1 MTGITVSH
9 HGDTLVAV
17 KQADEPDARARL
29 RQEATVLAKLDHPGV
44 VRLVGFDE
52 GPPATLRTSFVGP
65 DSWAH
70 HLPAGDACFDGLAAV
85 VATVAD
91 LHDAG
96 VAHGSLV
103 RAHVLVGAD
112 GRPILCGLGDAGPA
126 SPAGVDADRLA
137 LATLVRDI
145 DSTDP
150 LLVEAAADLENPT
163 VALRSVVR
171 RLDTRTVAPTPGPRR
186 LAVPQ
191 VSRRVLT
198 IVGAVLAVTFVGM
211 AAAAALG
218 GGTPEAATPA
228 PPTSIAP
235 TTTTQAP
242 TTTTAPTTTVDPAAP
257 IVEHAGRRYAIGA
270 PGDLVTLGDWTCDGV
285 ATPAVLRPDTGSV
298 AVFTEWPAPDA
309 QITASIVTT
318 VDGASAFVVSDEP
331 CPDLRV
337 QTAGGSRLIPIT
349 E

>member
-1 MTGITVSH
+1 MTGITVGH

-29 RQEATVLAKLDHPGV
+29 RQEATILAKLDHPGV

-52 GPPATLRTSFVGP
+52 GPPAALRTAFVGP

-70 HLPAGDACFDGLAAV
+70 HLPTGEARFDALAAV

-96 VAHGSLV
+96 VAHGALTP
-103 RAHVLVGAD
+103 AHVLVGAD

-126 SPAGVDADRLA
+126 SPTGVDRDRLDLAA
-137 LATLVRDI
+137 LVQQI
-145 DSTDP
+145 DASDP
-150 LLVEAAADLENPT
+150 LLAEAAADLENPT
-163 VALRSVVR
+163 VSLRSVVR
-171 RLDTRTVAPTPGPRR
+171 RLDTRTVAPTPSPRR
-186 LAVPQ
+186 LALPHVPQ
-191 VSRRVLT
+191 RALA
-198 IVGAVLAVTFVGM
+198 IIGAVLAVTFIGV

-218 GGTPEAATPA
+218 GGPPDPA
-228 PPTSIAP
+228 PTAPETSIQPTS
-235 TTTTQAP
+235 TTQAP
-242 TTTTAPTTTVDPAAP
+242 TTTTSPPAPIDPAAP
-257 IVEHAGRRYAIGA
+257 VVEHAGRRYAIGG
-270 PGDLVTLGDWTCDGV
+270 PGDLVTLADWTCDGV
-285 ATPAVLRPDTGSV
+285 ATPAVLRPATGTI

-318 VDGASAFVVSDEP
+318 VDGASAFVVSDDP

-337 QTAGGSRLIPIT
+337 RTAGGSRLIPIT